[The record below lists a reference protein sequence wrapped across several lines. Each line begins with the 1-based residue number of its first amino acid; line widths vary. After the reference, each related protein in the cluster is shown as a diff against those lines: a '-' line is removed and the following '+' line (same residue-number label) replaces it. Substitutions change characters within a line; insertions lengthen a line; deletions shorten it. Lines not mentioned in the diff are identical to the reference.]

1 MFNIMEVDN
10 HANILKVA
18 EIMKGIA
25 DGFLTEIGFK
35 LLENHVGADLELL
48 KEGLSQK
55 PLCRICCYMCVAF
68 NLLCFFQGYVLSLD
82 DPSEEL
88 KKLKDETHSIACFFE
103 EQLPKFQE
111 GLTDKYA
118 HIYYD
123 VKVQSFKREIFGNVH
138 HIPAN
143 PDMLPKGFDA
153 ELLRK

>member
-55 PLCRICCYMCVAF
+55 PLCRICCYMCVAL

-88 KKLKDETHSIACFFE
+88 KKLKDETYSIACFFE

>member
-1 MFNIMEVDN
+1 MDY
-10 HANILKVA
+10 HASILKVA
-18 EIMKGIA
+18 EIMKGVA
-25 DGFLTEIGFK
+25 DGFLSDIGFK

-82 DPSEEL
+82 EPSEEL
-88 KKLKDETHSIACFFE
+88 KKLKDETHSIGCFFE
-103 EQLPKFQE
+103 EQLPKFQI

-123 VKVQSFKREIFGNVH
+123 VKVQAFKRPIFGTVH
-138 HIPAN
+138 HIPVN
-143 PDMLPKGFDA
+143 QDMLPDGFDA
-153 ELLRK
+153 ELLKK